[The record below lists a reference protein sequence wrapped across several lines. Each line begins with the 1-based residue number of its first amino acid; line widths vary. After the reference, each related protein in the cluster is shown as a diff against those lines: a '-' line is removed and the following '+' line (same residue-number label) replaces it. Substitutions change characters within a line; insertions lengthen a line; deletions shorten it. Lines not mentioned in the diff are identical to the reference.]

1 MKILKENKLLKIV
14 SLNSISVVVSF
25 FLGIAS
31 TKIVSVFLGTSG
43 MALLGSF
50 KNFASMFKSMSTLG
64 INNLVVKLVVENKN
78 DKKELSIIYST
89 FFWIFLLISVVLGGV
104 VLIFSGFIADFLF
117 FNNSYVIPIQFFG
130 LFLPLVVINAFWMA
144 IYNGLEEFKK
154 IVFIQIFSNILVFG
168 LTAFLIWKQNIFGG
182 LLSIALSELILVM
195 VTFLFVRRDKSY
207 FQFDLERIINKK
219 YFKAILKFSSMAFVS
234 AVLVPMTLML
244 IRNHIVNEYSIS
256 EAGFWDAV
264 NRLSGFYMMIFSSGL
279 TLYYMPKLASLKTDK
294 EFKEELKSYF
304 KIFVPL
310 FIIML
315 FAVFLFKGII
325 IDLAFT
331 TEFSKI
337 KDVLIWQ
344 LLGDL
349 LRIMT
354 LAFGYQIVAKAMIK
368 KYFILEIA
376 FNLLYLFLSYYLV
389 QISLFEGAL
398 QAYFFANL
406 FLFILI
412 LWMFRKLFFIPS
424 SNSNT

>member
-1 MKILKENKLLKIV
+1 M
-14 SLNSISVVVSF
+14 VSF
-25 FLGIAS
+25 FLGIAA
-31 TKIVSVFLGTSG
+31 TKIVSVFMGTSG

-50 KNFASMFKSMSTLG
+50 KNFTAMFKSMSTLG

-89 FFWIFLLISVVLGGV
+89 FFWVFLTISVVLGTV
-104 VLIFSGFIADFLF
+104 VLVFSGFIADFLF
-117 FNNSYVIPIQFFG
+117 FNNRYIIPIQFFG
-130 LFLPLVVINAFWMA
+130 LLLPLVVINAFWMA

-154 IVFIQIFSNILVFG
+154 IVFIQIVSNILVFG
-168 LTAFLIWKQNIFGG
+168 LTAFLIWKQNIYGG
-182 LLSIALSELILVM
+182 LLSVAMSELLLVL

-207 FQFDLERIINKK
+207 FQFDLQRIIYKK
-219 YFKAILKFSSMAFVS
+219 YFDAILKFSSMALLS
-234 AVLVPMTLML
+234 AVIIPMTLML
-244 IRNHIVNEYSIS
+244 IRNHIVNQFSID
-256 EAGFWDAV
+256 EAGIWDAV

-279 TLYYMPKLASLKTDK
+279 SLYYMPKLTSLKTDD

-304 KIFVPL
+304 NIFVPL
-310 FIIML
+310 FVIML
-315 FAVFLFKGII
+315 IMVFLFKGII

-331 TEFSKI
+331 TEFSRI
-337 KDVLIWQ
+337 KGVLIWQ

-368 KYFILEIA
+368 KYFILEIT

-389 QISLFEGAL
+389 RISSFEGAL

-412 LWMFRKLFFIPS
+412 LWMFRKLFFIPLS
-424 SNSNT
+424 KQQT

>member
-1 MKILKENKLLKIV
+1 MKILKQNKLLKIV
-14 SLNSISVVVSF
+14 SLNSISVIVSF

-31 TKIVSVFLGTSG
+31 AKIVSVFMGTSG

-50 KNFASMFKSMSTLG
+50 KNFTSMFKSMSTLG
-64 INNLVVKLVVENKN
+64 ISNLVVKLVVESKN

-89 FFWIFLLISVVLGGV
+89 FFWIFLVISVVLGTV
-104 VLIFSGFIADFLF
+104 VLLFSGFIADFLF
-117 FNNSYVIPIQFFG
+117 FNNSFVIPIQFFG
-130 LFLPLVVINAFWMA
+130 LSLPFVVINAFWIA

-168 LTAFLIWKQNIFGG
+168 LTAFLIWKHNIFGG
-182 LLSIALSELILVM
+182 LLSVALSEMLFVV

-207 FQFDLERIINKK
+207 FQFDLQRIINKK
-219 YFKAILKFSSMAFVS
+219 YFDAILKFSSMALFS
-234 AVLVPMTLML
+234 AIIIPMTFML
-244 IRNHIVNEYSIS
+244 IRTHIVNQYSID
-256 EAGFWDAV
+256 EAGIWDAV

-279 TLYYMPKLASLKTDK
+279 SLYYMPKLASLKTDD
-294 EFKEELKSYF
+294 EFKDELKSYF

-310 FIIML
+310 FVIML
-315 FAVFLFKGII
+315 VMVFLLKGLI

-331 TEFSKI
+331 AEFSRI
-337 KDVLIWQ
+337 KGVLIWQ
-344 LLGDL
+344 LSGDL

-368 KYFILEIA
+368 KYFILEIV
-376 FNLLYLFLSYYLV
+376 FNLGYLTLSYYLV
-389 QISLFEGAL
+389 RISSFEGAL

-406 FLFILI
+406 FLFVLI

-424 SNSNT
+424 SKQEI

>member
-1 MKILKENKLLKIV
+1 
-14 SLNSISVVVSF
+14 
-25 FLGIAS
+25 
-31 TKIVSVFLGTSG
+31 
-43 MALLGSF
+43 
-50 KNFASMFKSMSTLG
+50 
-64 INNLVVKLVVENKN
+64 
-78 DKKELSIIYST
+78 
-89 FFWIFLLISVVLGGV
+89 
-104 VLIFSGFIADFLF
+104 
-117 FNNSYVIPIQFFG
+117 
-130 LFLPLVVINAFWMA
+130 
-144 IYNGLEEFKK
+144 
-154 IVFIQIFSNILVFG
+154 
-168 LTAFLIWKQNIFGG
+168 
-182 LLSIALSELILVM
+182 
-195 VTFLFVRRDKSY
+195 
-207 FQFDLERIINKK
+207 
-219 YFKAILKFSSMAFVS
+219 
-234 AVLVPMTLML
+234 
-244 IRNHIVNEYSIS
+244 
-256 EAGFWDAV
+256 
-264 NRLSGFYMMIFSSGL
+264 
-279 TLYYMPKLASLKTDK
+279 
-294 EFKEELKSYF
+294 
-304 KIFVPL
+304 
-310 FIIML
+310 ML

>member
-1 MKILKENKLLKIV
+1 
-14 SLNSISVVVSF
+14 
-25 FLGIAS
+25 
-31 TKIVSVFLGTSG
+31 
-43 MALLGSF
+43 
-50 KNFASMFKSMSTLG
+50 
-64 INNLVVKLVVENKN
+64 
-78 DKKELSIIYST
+78 
-89 FFWIFLLISVVLGGV
+89 
-104 VLIFSGFIADFLF
+104 
-117 FNNSYVIPIQFFG
+117 
-130 LFLPLVVINAFWMA
+130 
-144 IYNGLEEFKK
+144 
-154 IVFIQIFSNILVFG
+154 
-168 LTAFLIWKQNIFGG
+168 
-182 LLSIALSELILVM
+182 
-195 VTFLFVRRDKSY
+195 
-207 FQFDLERIINKK
+207 
-219 YFKAILKFSSMAFVS
+219 
-234 AVLVPMTLML
+234 
-244 IRNHIVNEYSIS
+244 
-256 EAGFWDAV
+256 
-264 NRLSGFYMMIFSSGL
+264 
-279 TLYYMPKLASLKTDK
+279 MPKLASLKTDK

>member
-1 MKILKENKLLKIV
+1 M
-14 SLNSISVVVSF
+14 VSF

-31 TKIVSVFLGTSG
+31 TKIVSVFMGTSG

-50 KNFASMFKSMSTLG
+50 RNFTAMFKSMSTLG

-89 FFWIFLLISVVLGGV
+89 FFWMFLLISVVLGGI
-104 VLIFSGFIADFLF
+104 VLVFSGFIADFLF
-117 FNNSYVIPIQFFG
+117 FNNRYVVPIQFFG
-130 LFLPLVVINAFWMA
+130 LLLPLVVINAFWMA

-154 IVFIQIFSNILVFG
+154 IVFIQIISNILVFG

-182 LLSIALSELILVM
+182 LLSVVLSELLLVL

-207 FQFDLERIINKK
+207 FQFDLQRIISKK
-219 YFKAILKFSSMAFVS
+219 YFDAILKFSSMALLS
-234 AVLVPMTLML
+234 AVIIPMTSML
-244 IRNHIVNEYSIS
+244 IRNNIVNQYSIDD
-256 EAGFWDAV
+256 AGIWDGV
-264 NRLSGFYMMIFSSGL
+264 NKLSSFYMLIFSSGL
-279 TLYYMPKLASLKTDK
+279 TLYYMPKLASLKTDE
-294 EFKEELKSYF
+294 EFKDELKSYF

-310 FIIML
+310 FVLML
-315 FAVFLFKGII
+315 IPVFLLKEFIA
-325 IDLAFT
+325 DLAFT
-331 TEFSKI
+331 PAFSRI
-337 KDVLIWQ
+337 KGVLIWQ

-368 KYFILEIA
+368 KYFILEIT
-376 FNLLYLFLSYYLV
+376 FNLLYLFMSYYLV
-389 QISLFEGAL
+389 RISSFEGAL

-406 FLFILI
+406 FLFVLI

-424 SNSNT
+424 PKQQMH